1 MSNIEKL
8 LKEKEKALAE
18 GNKTKAKL
26 IRRTLRNKHNYFISQ
41 QEGYAK
47 NKVKLNQKN
56 RRNGKA
62 KGKAARVP
70 QGTVA

>member
-1 MSNIEKL
+1 MSTIEKL
-8 LKEKEKALAE
+8 LKEKDIALA
-18 GNKTKAKL
+18 NDDKAKAKL
-26 IRRTLRNKHNYFISQ
+26 IRRTLRKKHGYYISK

-47 NKVKLNQKN
+47 GSKLNQKN